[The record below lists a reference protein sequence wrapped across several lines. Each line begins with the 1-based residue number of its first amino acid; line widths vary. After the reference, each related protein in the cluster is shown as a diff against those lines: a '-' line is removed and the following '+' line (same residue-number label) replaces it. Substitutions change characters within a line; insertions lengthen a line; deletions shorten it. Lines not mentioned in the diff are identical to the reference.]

1 MHIWFENSISKAIM
15 ASGCKCGYLRWTEN
29 VESERNKSGSL
40 CARDVNS
47 GCMACVLSSLCKY
60 WRRGKQMIIKISS
73 ALLKYVWW
81 ENAKCFHTHERK
93 KEKKKEPQ
101 QLYGKDTSKLINRQE
116 RLRYMKHRD
125 KEGIWTRRRRE
136 SIPEHWRATWSSEH
150 PRSQELS
157 RYKHFM
163 AGKNCSALKPMLIII
178 HVYPTPLSMTV
189 KHVLSPSLWS
199 ARVHKPS
206 HPSRGSP

>member
-1 MHIWFENSISKAIM
+1 MNKHNIHSQYFSKQLLMHIWFENSISKAIM

-125 KEGIWTRRRRE
+125 KEGIWNKKKTRVDTGTLT
-136 SIPEHWRATWSSEH
+136 SHLVKRASAK
-150 PRSQELS
+150 PR
-157 RYKHFM
+157 
-163 AGKNCSALKPMLIII
+163 ALQI
-178 HVYPTPLSMTV
+178 
-189 KHVLSPSLWS
+189 
-199 ARVHKPS
+199 
-206 HPSRGSP
+206 